1 VAERGVSA
9 VAVGA
14 VGAGVILVW
23 SGLKGSSVLSTLQ
36 SVIQGKKPAGEQTHP
51 IAHEVADVTVSAAAA
66 IGAASSSQLVTLAAR
81 HKGERYCFTGQHGSF
96 CGGSCS
102 DCSGFVSCVLHEA
115 GLLGG
120 HPLATGALATWGTG
134 VPYSQRRAG
143 DVIVWNGGTG
153 GGHTGIII
161 DGSHMWANPCT
172 GCGGVQI
179 SRYPYGNR
187 TAAAAVVRRA
197 KTTGEL
203 PRQSTTAG
211 L

>member
-1 VAERGVSA
+1 MPERGLSA

-14 VGAGVILVW
+14 VAGGVILVW
-23 SGLKGSSVLSTLQ
+23 SGLKGASVLSSVQ
-36 SVIQGKKPAGEQTHP
+36 SILQGKQPTGENVHG
-51 IAHEVADVTVSAAAA
+51 ISHEVGELSPLTGGGSASGSK
-66 IGAASSSQLVTLAAR
+66 IVDIAASF
-81 HKGERYCFTGQHGSF
+81 KGKTYCFGGGHGSL
-96 CGGSCS
+96 CGGSCW
-102 DCSGFVSCVLHEA
+102 DCSGYVSCVLSKA
-115 GLLGG
+115 GVLTGR
-120 HPLATGALATWGTG
+120 PLATGGLATWGKG
-134 VPYSQRRAG
+134 VPYVQRQPG

-161 DGSHMWANPCT
+161 DGSHMWNNPCT

-197 KTTGEL
+197 SGITGSAAH
-203 PRQSTTAG
+203 STTAG